1 MGQKAPT
8 FSQGNDWTF
17 RLASRVEEWCVEW
30 CVINVEYHMT
40 HITFTGAVA
49 LAVNAVVLLVL
60 C

>member
-17 RLASRVEEWCVEW
+17 RLASRVEEW